1 MKISNHFTS
10 SIKAMLLVVAIACA
24 TQSATAQINELPRVT
39 PESVGISSKV
49 IANYFDSVMS
59 LKDTEIHSV
68 LLMRHG
74 KVIGEI
80 HPSPFKAE

>member
-1 MKISNHFTS
+1 MKISNQFTS
-10 SIKAMLLVVAIACA
+10 SIKAMLPAVAFACA

-59 LKDTEIHSV
+59 LKE
-68 LLMRHG
+68 M
-74 KVIGEI
+74 E
-80 HPSPFKAE
+80 